1 MGTKGI
7 GETELGFPHGGNR
20 WSGARPHVPPRCA
33 ITLCPLLLCFT
44 HEGESGVLW
53 GENSMGQPPTST
65 PIKADTP
72 QTPSIHHP
80 PRAAAILCME
90 LAPN

>member
-1 MGTKGI
+1 MEWGTSSRSPPLRHHAVPTAAVLHPRGGI
-7 GETELGFPHGGNR
+7 RGPVGRELHG
-20 WSGARPHVPPRCA
+20 AA
-33 ITLCPLLLCFT
+33 T
-44 HEGESGVLW
+44 HKH
-53 GENSMGQPPTST
+53 